1 MKRILI
7 SILLTMFVTVG
18 ASAEKGFDGRP
29 ILNNV
34 SSPTGFTLN
43 KGEFTV
49 GLGSIGFGI
58 TDRVKIGT
66 NILLYLFQVYNADVK
81 VNLISSDAVSLSAGL
96 DLNYF
101 NLDVFGAD
109 TGFTSLSPYIA
120 ISPRLSDRTILH
132 IGGRYSYF
140 SGSADIEDAEVSEA
154 ARGTSFFTGIEYSF
168 SHKTKFLTE
177 AGYDTTFKGLR
188 LGGAVLWGWDKF
200 RLKLGINYFNPENTG
215 SFTFPVI
222 GLWWRFNG

>member
-1 MKRILI
+1 MKKATM
-7 SILLTMFVTVG
+7 SVLLVLFLTVG
-18 ASAEKGFDGRP
+18 AYAEKGFDGRP

-34 SSPTGFTLN
+34 SNPTGFTLN
-43 KGEFTV
+43 QGEFTV

-58 TDRVKIGT
+58 TDRVQIGT
-66 NILLYLFQVYNADVK
+66 NVLLYLFQVYNADVK
-81 VNLISSDAVSLSAGL
+81 VNLINSDAVSLAAGL
-96 DLNYF
+96 DLNHF
-101 NLDVFGAD
+101 DLEVFGAD

-140 SGSADIEDAEVSEA
+140 SGNADIEDAEVSEVA
-154 ARGTSFFTGIEYSF
+154 KGTSFFTGLEYSF
-168 SHKTKFLTE
+168 SSKTKFLTE
-177 AGYDTTFKGLR
+177 AGYDTTFNGLR

-200 RLKLGINYFNPENTG
+200 RLKLGINYFDPEDSG